1 MSKQTKCISI
11 ICVMILVLSMTG
23 CNQVGEMLQ
32 SYIGDDVVASEQN
45 TDTEVEEEI
54 EEESE
59 EEEASESNE
68 NPEELPVPEL
78 SVEEA
83 LSGLVTDDF
92 VIKEDVG
99 EALYYYASPQRD
111 AVDFTGEWNR
121 TNVPTYYYGHMDIS
135 NQDETGFQVVGDCMW
150 FSHSGVI
157 EGKAYFVTKDIAV
170 YRFYNEYA
178 SEDNYQGYGNEYE
191 YIVFEKTANGLFV
204 YATGSGGAIGAGAN
218 CFVEG
223 EYVSGDPVYTNAN
236 ILKET
241 YTDEQLAAIEKLVG
255 DELYEDIFVITTEN
269 GQIECKS
276 CQLEDESLGTFYSAY
291 IPGIADYNYYSLII
305 CDNGDIYCEIGP
317 DGEFYTNVDNAAE
330 MPEYEYVEVHMSYE
344 EIKTYLN
351 EVAPNMAAGDVVS
364 LSIDLDYYFALGEW
378 AENFDGNALQSA
390 YVLRHPGGKTF
401 LLICYDLASHDFVTV
416 VYDITGDEIV
426 QCDKWD
432 LTEIIGDEISVD
444 KITLSHTF
452 NVLGTNWCE
461 KEYALDEYGKL
472 VTETEGYYF
481 TPMLS
486 EWWEMRV
493 IKELPVVIDG
503 RETVI
508 NTGDH
513 IVITGTNMKSHM
525 DLEGEIYLEVVETG
539 ETGTIFFEREMGEYG
554 PGPYMIDGVSEYDYF
569 EWLPY
574 AG

>member
-1 MSKQTKCISI
+1 MSKQTKYISI

-68 NPEELPVPEL
+68 EPEELPVPEL
-78 SVEEA
+78 SAEEA

-178 SEDNYQGYGNEYE
+178 SEDDYQGYGNEYE

-241 YTDEQLAAIEKLVG
+241 YTDAQLAAIEKLVG

-344 EIKTYLN
+344 EFKTYLN
-351 EVAPNMAAGDVVS
+351 EEAPNMAAGDVVS

-378 AENFDGNALQSA
+378 AENFDGNALQTA
-390 YVLRHPGGKTF
+390 YALRHPGGKTF

-426 QCDKWD
+426 QCDKWE

-461 KEYALDEYGKL
+461 KEYALDENGKL

>member
-1 MSKQTKCISI
+1 MSKQIKCISL
-11 ICVMILVLSMTG
+11 ICVMILVLSMNG
-23 CNQVGEMLQ
+23 CNRVGEMLQ

-68 NPEELPVPEL
+68 EPEELPVPEL
-78 SVEEA
+78 SLEEA
-83 LSGLVTDDF
+83 IYGLSTDTF
-92 VIKEDVG
+92 VIEKNIG

-121 TNVPTYYYGHMDIS
+121 TNVPTYYYGYMDIS
-135 NQDETGFQVVGDCMW
+135 NQDKSGFQVVGDFMW
-150 FSHSGVI
+150 FSHSGII
-157 EGKAYFVTKDIAV
+157 EGKAYLVTRDIAV

-178 SEDNYQGYGNEYE
+178 AEDDYQGYGNEYE

-204 YATGSGGAIGAGAN
+204 YATGSGGTIGAGAN

-241 YTDEQLAAIEKLVG
+241 YTDAQLAAIEKLVG
-255 DELYEDIFVITTEN
+255 EELYEDIFVITTEN
-269 GQIECKS
+269 GRLEYSS
-276 CQLEDESLGTFYSAY
+276 CQLEDDSLGMVYSSY
-291 IPGIADYNYYSLII
+291 IPGIADYNYYNLII

-317 DGEFYTNVDNAAE
+317 DGDFYTNVDNVTE
-330 MPEYEYVEVHMSYE
+330 MPDYEYVEIHMTYE
-344 EIKTYLN
+344 EFKTYLN
-351 EVAPNMAAGDVVS
+351 EEAPNLAAGDVVS
-364 LSIDLDYYFALGEW
+364 LPIDLDYYFALGEW

-390 YVLRHPGGKTF
+390 YALKHPAGKTF

-432 LTEIIGDEISVD
+432 LTEIIGDEISVA

-461 KEYALDEYGKL
+461 KDYSLDENGKL
-472 VTETEGYYF
+472 ITETEGYSF

-493 IKELPVVIDG
+493 VKELPVVIDG
-503 RETVI
+503 METVI
-508 NTGDH
+508 NPGEE
-513 IVITGTNMKSHM
+513 IMIIGTNMKSHM
-525 DLEGEIYLEVVETG
+525 DLEGEIYFRVVATD
-539 ETGTIFFEREMGEYG
+539 ETGTIYFEREMGEYG
-554 PGPYMIDGVSEYDYF
+554 PGPYLIDGVSEYDYF

>member
-23 CNQVGEMLQ
+23 CNRVGEMLQ

-68 NPEELPVPEL
+68 EPEELPVPEL
-78 SVEEA
+78 SAEEA

-178 SEDNYQGYGNEYE
+178 SEDNYLGYENEYE

-241 YTDEQLAAIEKLVG
+241 YTDEQLATIENLVG
-255 DELYEDIFVITTEN
+255 DELYENIFVITTEN

-344 EIKTYLN
+344 EFKTYLN

-461 KEYALDEYGKL
+461 KEYALDENGKL